1 MKQKGVYSYDYMDS
15 FQKFNDKQLP
25 PKEEF
30 YSILTDEGIS
40 DVQYQHGQN
49 VWNTFTMKTMGE
61 YHDLYLKSDIL
72 PLAVVFEE
80 KDFFKLLNNSV
91 FGKTMENIRKR
102 VDVRLVTDQK
112 KLSKLVGKPSY
123 VNSKIFNED
132 LVAVHKIKQTQT
144 LDRPAYVG
152 MCILNLS
159 KTLLYDFQCN
169 YVKRR
174 YNNKAKLLFTD
185 TDSLCY

>member
-72 PLAVVFEE
+72 LLAVVFEE
-80 KDFFKLLNNSV
+80 KDFFKL
-91 FGKTMENIRKR
+91 FK
-102 VDVRLVTDQK
+102 
-112 KLSKLVGKPSY
+112 
-123 VNSKIFNED
+123 
-132 LVAVHKIKQTQT
+132 
-144 LDRPAYVG
+144 
-152 MCILNLS
+152 
-159 KTLLYDFQCN
+159 
-169 YVKRR
+169 
-174 YNNKAKLLFTD
+174 
-185 TDSLCY
+185 